1 MKFIINPSL
10 FFNIWLVVIIVF
22 SSILFDFEL
31 TNNLILFFIIVF
43 SSSLLGYL
51 FSYRL
56 ESKVINNFSISFS
69 NYAIIKIFYI
79 SLFFWVL
86 SQIIIITPG
95 LKYFDFSNPEITKN
109 IATQYFL
116 DNEGL
121 EFSQS
126 GKGIL
131 TIFNTLFY
139 IIGFPALIFG
149 AYFFSKKKYIGLL
162 PFFLGGVTSLVTFS
176 RFHMFIYFVIF
187 IYSYY
192 LFLILD
198 KVKIKF
204 KNSFIKFFII
214 SVILF
219 GIPALLRSGGDVEFN
234 LLSIFSVYIFG
245 GFAAFSMWFKSNFI
259 IIGNLNGTSFYSLK
273 TWLSYLGIVTPPS
286 SLHYEFINIDINN
299 YTNVYSVFRPIIED
313 FGLFFLFFII
323 FVFSY
328 ISNKL
333 YKKVLIENKI
343 QFLPIL
349 SFSFTFCA
357 FMFYTSIFSDFRILL
372 GCIFTSIVFKFCIT
386 TNNIK

>member
-69 NYAIIKIFYI
+69 NYTIIKIFYI

-139 IIGFPALIFG
+139 IIGFPSLIFG

-162 PFFLGGVTSLVTFS
+162 PFFLGGLTSLVTFS

-245 GFAAFSMWFKSNFI
+245 GFAAFSLWFKSNFI

-323 FVFSY
+323 FIFSY